1 MLRVLR
7 CERGQALWEFAA
19 VLPIL
24 VLILL
29 GTLVLGL
36 AVDAKLVVSSAA
48 REGARYAA
56 IVWESQGWGSLPGVR
71 QKVVDSL
78 RAGGLNLSDPESFNP
93 AQDVQ
98 VADLG
103 DYVQVTVSYR
113 QPTFVRTLGQPSG
126 LDLGSRLQLRSSS
139 IFRKE
144 RSGP

>member
-1 MLRVLR
+1 VLRLLR
-7 CERGQALWEFAA
+7 CERGQALMEFVA
-19 VLPIL
+19 VLPL
-24 VLILL
+24 LLLILL

-36 AVDAKLVVSSAA
+36 GVNAKLVVSSAA

-56 IVWESQGWGSLPGVR
+56 IVWESQGWGALPGVR
-71 QKVVDSL
+71 QKVRDAL
-78 RAGGLNLSDPESFNP
+78 AAGGLNVSDPSYFNP
-93 AQDVQ
+93 GQDVQ

>member
-1 MLRVLR
+1 MR
-7 CERGQALWEFAA
+7 CERGQALWEFAV

-56 IVWESQGWGSLPGVR
+56 IVWESQGWGSLAGVR
-71 QKVVDSL
+71 QKVRDAL
-78 RAGGLNLSDPESFNP
+78 AAGGLNVSDPSYFNP

-113 QPTFVRTLGQPSG
+113 QRTFVRTLGQPSG
-126 LDLGSRLQLRSSS
+126 LDLGSRLQLCSSS